1 MEATAEISAGI
12 HSYSVG
18 RTVVGSVTPATEVG
32 AVFDDDRSASISG
45 SGIAAAEGKEE
56 IVRITGIIEN
66 GSETR
71 IIAAQRG
78 IPTRDPLDTC
88 G

>member
-45 SGIAAAEGKEE
+45 SGIA
-56 IVRITGIIEN
+56 N
-66 GSETR
+66 GPKRRRKKRLWDDEP
-71 IIAAQRG
+71 IF
-78 IPTRDPLDTC
+78 
-88 G
+88 